1 MVWVPTPLGLN
12 VSAARSV
19 TIQCRI
25 STQNNQR
32 EKTEKEK
39 IQNI

>member
-1 MVWVPTPLGLN
+1 MGPDPLGLN

-19 TIQCRI
+19 TIQCRVSI
-25 STQNNQR
+25 QNNQH